1 MSNILEIEGLSK
13 SYDGKKNALN
23 DCNFSLEKG
32 EICAI
37 VGESG
42 SGKTTLLRLIAGLER
57 PTNGCIK
64 INGQLVE
71 KGEYHV
77 YSVPGESK
85 IDLVIYEK
93 TSAWGSLKSFDES
106 LIKARVTSDFYD
118 LPFTVETFTLSLG
131 DISNAGASL
140 NLLWDNKAAVFVIDA
155 LTKEKMITNINEVM
169 SGNPSKAD
177 YQKAAIYF
185 YEEDIDINKALKWI
199 DIALPDSKDLK
210 YWQLRYKAIIYE
222 KAGKMKKAKKYAKQG
237 YEIAKKANSPDAMNT
252 LKIVY
257 DRLHN

>member
-1 MSNILEIEGLSK
+1 M
-13 SYDGKKNALN
+13 
-23 DCNFSLEKG
+23 
-32 EICAI
+32 
-37 VGESG
+37 
-42 SGKTTLLRLIAGLER
+42 
-57 PTNGCIK
+57 
-64 INGQLVE
+64 VE

-169 SGNPSKAD
+169 SKNPSK
-177 YQKAAIYF
+177 
-185 YEEDIDINKALKWI
+185 WI
-199 DIALPDSKDLK
+199 T
-210 YWQLRYKAIIYE
+210 
-222 KAGKMKKAKKYAKQG
+222 KKLQF
-237 YEIAKKANSPDAMNT
+237 I
-252 LKIVY
+252 L
-257 DRLHN
+257 